1 MKPNPTPTNPQSDLL
16 NSLPVD
22 PLDSQAFHDLMRQYT
37 IAVNTDISLTIPA
50 MEAVKKWLR
59 DNLIKPT
66 KL

>member
-1 MKPNPTPTNPQSDLL
+1 MKPNPTPTDLQADTL
-16 NSLPVD
+16 DSLPLD
-22 PLDSQAFHDLMRQYT
+22 PLESQAFHDLMQQYT
-37 IAVNTDISLTIPA
+37 VAVNTDINLTIPA

>member
-1 MKPNPTPTNPQSDLL
+1 MKKDPTPSP
-16 NSLPVD
+16 D
-22 PLDSQAFHDLMRQYT
+22 PLESQAFHDLMRQYT
-37 IAVNTDISLTIPA
+37 IAVNTDINLTIPA